1 MPPTIH
7 FLNRLLTQLSNTQL
21 QTSTEDD
28 QNPPLARIPAAQQHP
43 GLKPLILTLH
53 CLFPNELLPALDI
66 LDRGLVKRLATAGT
80 GTSTSSSG
88 DSTTDIHHD
97 DDDQERDT
105 TSETSPDEV
114 LFVTSVSTV
123 SSSTADRQDQKSY
136 EVRLRAWNCTC
147 PAFALLAFREDLSA
161 SATTMASGDSDPGI
175 EPGVA
180 GIEDDDPLGQ
190 GYYDFGGT
198 LTSTPAAA
206 VCKHLLACVLAARC
220 PELFG
225 GGCRRVVGREELG
238 GCCAGW
244 GG

>member
-7 FLNRLLTQLSNTQL
+7 FLNRLLTQLSNIQP

-28 QNPPLARIPAAQQHP
+28 QTPPLARIPAAQQQP

-66 LDRGLVKRLATAGT
+66 LDRGLVKRLATAGSPT
-80 GTSTSSSG
+80 TSG
-88 DSTTDIHHD
+88 DNTTPDIHIPHD
-97 DDDQERDT
+97 DHNQERDT

-114 LFVTSVSTV
+114 FFVTSVS
-123 SSSTADRQDQKSY
+123 SSAAISTADRQDQKSY

-147 PAFALLAFREDLSA
+147 PAFALLTFREGLSA
-161 SATTMASGDSDPGI
+161 SASMTSGDLDPGI
-175 EPGVA
+175 EPGA

-190 GYYDFGGT
+190 DYYGFGGT
-198 LTSTPAAA
+198 LTSTPAAP
-206 VCKHLLACVLAARC
+206 VCKHLLACVLAVRC
-220 PELFG
+220 PGLFG
-225 GGCRRVVGREELG
+225 GGYRRVVGRGELG